1 MTDTPGK
8 PFPTVHTQAPKP
20 GPAWARI
27 DPDGN
32 VTATWRTWGVLA
44 GAIIWAT
51 ATYTEMRAATQQI
64 SAISIEVQAH
74 REVLIKAG
82 LLQIGATVHAG
93 KSTP

>member
-8 PFPTVHTQAPKP
+8 TFPAMPQPAKAA
-20 GPAWARI
+20 AWARI

-44 GAIIWAT
+44 GALIWMT
-51 ATYTEMRAATQQI
+51 LTYSELRGAAAQV
-64 SAISIEVQAH
+64 SALSVEVQAH

-82 LLQIGATVHAG
+82 LLQISATVTVG
-93 KSTP
+93 TPK